1 MTTEPWR
8 TAVEN
13 CSIHPWVLPCCTN
26 ILNQEQHSKM
36 QPTQMEAILRGSGR
50 ESEEL
55 RQEIVRDVG
64 MFTSTLFGVFDQQG
78 NAGGSHSQDRGLVA
92 HGAVPLRHTFL
103 TVVVLA
109 SIALALDGDSVRVQ
123 SLTTKVFCNC
133 GCREV
138 LAECSHLECKPR
150 VSLKRE
156 IASAIVQGKGDDRIL
171 DDLGRKYGATILVVP
186 AFRGFD
192 ALLWIVPIAVALIAL
207 IVFVWRRWSVA
218 AAQNR

>member
-1 MTTEPWR
+1 
-8 TAVEN
+8 
-13 CSIHPWVLPCCTN
+13 
-26 ILNQEQHSKM
+26 M
-36 QPTQMEAILRGSGR
+36 QPTQTEAILHGSGS

-55 RQEIVRDVG
+55 RQETVRDAG
-64 MFTSTLFGVFDQQG
+64 IFTSAPSGVFDHQG
-78 NAGGSHSQDRGLVA
+78 YAGGSHSQDRGLVA
-92 HGAVPLRHTFL
+92 HGVVRLRHTFL

-109 SIALALDGDSVRVQ
+109 SIALALDGDPVRAQ

-156 IASAIVQGKGDDRIL
+156 IGAAVVQGKSDDRIL
-171 DDLGRKYGATILVVP
+171 DDLGTKYGATILVVP

-192 ALLWIVPIAVALIAL
+192 ALLWIVPIAAL
-207 IVFVWRRWSVA
+207 
-218 AAQNR
+218 

>member
-1 MTTEPWR
+1 
-8 TAVEN
+8 
-13 CSIHPWVLPCCTN
+13 
-26 ILNQEQHSKM
+26 M
-36 QPTQMEAILRGSGR
+36 QPTQTEVILRGSGR

-64 MFTSTLFGVFDQQG
+64 VFTRALFGVFDHQG
-78 NAGGSHSQDRGLVA
+78 NARGSHSQDREPVA

-138 LAECSHLECKPR
+138 LAECSHLECKTR
-150 VSLKRE
+150 VPLKRE
-156 IASAIVQGKGDDRIL
+156 IASAILQGKSDDRIL
-171 DDLGRKYGATILVVP
+171 DDLGTKYGGTILVVP

-192 ALLWIVPIAVALIAL
+192 ALLWIVPIAAALFAL
-207 IVFVWRRWSVA
+207 VVFVWRRWSA
-218 AAQNR
+218 APAQNR